1 MSESWPRHHVIKFA
15 GTVLD
20 GIKESAYGL
29 LDCLARV
36 ENKARET
43 VVALLEDEE
52 NKETAG
58 TREADGGGEAQAEE
72 LGRVWTE
79 LAVLQEMIG
88 HLIETSPPA
97 QKPVGSCSPVAP
109 G

>member
-20 GIKESAYGL
+20 GITESAYGL
-29 LDCLARV
+29 LDCLARA

-43 VVALLEDEE
+43 VVTLLEDEAAKVIAVTGE
-52 NKETAG
+52 VAQ
-58 TREADGGGEAQAEE
+58 GGEALAEE
-72 LGRVWTE
+72 LGRVWAE
-79 LAVLQEMIG
+79 LAVLHEKVG
-88 HLIETSPPA
+88 GPAGTSPPA
-97 QKPVGSCSPVAP
+97 QKPVGGRSAAAS